1 MSGPSAG
8 SAVDHY
14 LVDTLL
20 PALFPTAT
28 VLRGS
33 PGTQVE
39 QDVVSLQS
47 TTVDDAQ
54 VCMGPQRRRD
64 ETMRV
69 TLLISCT
76 RPGDHTVQADA
87 DDAAWAMLSTLRDE
101 LRTATTPNLGGAVR
115 SAEVSS
121 YSLERAE
128 DPELLT
134 VGRNAAITV
143 TLKVLART

>member
-20 PALFPTAT
+20 PSLFPAAT
-28 VLRGS
+28 VLRVL

-76 RPGDHTVQADA
+76 RPGTTRCRP
-87 DDAAWAMLSTLRDE
+87 TLTMPR
-101 LRTATTPNLGGAVR
+101 
-115 SAEVSS
+115 
-121 YSLERAE
+121 
-128 DPELLT
+128 
-134 VGRNAAITV
+134 GRCCRPCV
-143 TLKVLART
+143 TSCGWRRH

>member
-8 SAVDHY
+8 SAVDHH

-20 PALFPTAT
+20 PSLFPAAT

-101 LRTATTPNLGGAVR
+101 LRVATTPNLGGRCGRLRCPRTA
-115 SAEVSS
+115 SS
-121 YSLERAE
+121 GPRIPSCSRWPQRGDHGDA
-128 DPELLT
+128 
-134 VGRNAAITV
+134 
-143 TLKVLART
+143 KVLART